1 MTEQNIAGDLQIDH
15 VIVEENVPE
24 FLARVAQKLEQD
36 GEVLVQTEEN
46 VGTEKTI
53 H

>member
-1 MTEQNIAGDLQIDH
+1 MTEKNIAAEPQIDH
-15 VIVEENVPE
+15 LIVDENVPE